1 MLFATNTVKIGEKA
15 TMIIVMEHNATQKQ
29 LNRVIKYIED
39 RGMKSYIHKGD
50 LLNVVAVIG
59 DDINL
64 NPENLA
70 ALEGVSS
77 VKKIQ
82 EPYKLASRVSHPEDT
97 IITFPNGVKIGGL
110 ERPVLMVGPC
120 SVEKD
125 FDGLLQVATA
135 AREMGCQ
142 FLRGGAFKPRT
153 SPYDFQGLEEKGLE
167 YLSKASKKT
176 GLLVVTEVMDTMDIQ
191 LLCKYAD
198 VLQVGARNMQNFK
211 LLKALGRIKKPVMIK
226 RGPAATIKEFLLA
239 AEYVISNGNPNVIL
253 CERGVKSFDSQFSRN
268 VLDIAAVPIIRKL
281 SHLPIIVDPSHGTG
295 KRYLIEPMGKA
306 ALVAGAHGLMFEVH
320 HDPDNAMCDGA
331 QSLNLEQFRETTK
344 ALNKLIGRIDY
355 DNKNSQK

>member
-1 MLFATNTVKIGEKA
+1 
-15 TMIIVMEHNATQKQ
+15 MIIVMEHNATIDQ
-29 LNRVIKYIED
+29 LNRVVKYVED
-39 RGMKSYIHKGD
+39 RGLKAQVNNGE

-59 DDINL
+59 DKKDL
-64 NPENLA
+64 NSENIA
-70 ALEGVSS
+70 ALDGVRE

-82 EPYKLASRVSHPEDT
+82 EAYKLVSRIAHPEDT
-97 IITFPNGVKIGGL
+97 VIKFPNGVKIGGL

-135 AREMGCQ
+135 AKEMGCQ

-153 SPYDFQGLEEKGLE
+153 SPYDFQGLEEKGLQ
-167 YLSKASKKT
+167 YLAQAREKT
-176 GLLVVTEVMDTMDIQ
+176 GLLVVTEVMDTMDIA

-198 VLQVGARNMQNFK
+198 ILQVGARNMQNFK

-239 AEYVISNGNPNVIL
+239 AEYVVSNGNPNVIL
-253 CERGVKSFDSQFSRN
+253 CERGVRGFDTQFSRN
-268 VLDIAAVPIIRKL
+268 VLDIAAVPIIKKY
-281 SHLPIIVDPSHGTG
+281 SHLPVIVDPSHGTG

-331 QSLNLEQFRETTK
+331 QSLGIEQFKEVARS
-344 ALNKLIGRIDY
+344 LNKLIGRIDY
-355 DNKNSQK
+355 DNKNNK

>member
-1 MLFATNTVKIGEKA
+1 
-15 TMIIVMEHNATQKQ
+15 MIIVMEHNATIDQ
-29 LNRVIKYIED
+29 LNRVIKYVED
-39 RGMKSYIHKGD
+39 RGLKTQVNHGEM
-50 LLNVVAVIG
+50 LNVVAVLG
-59 DDINL
+59 DKSTL
-64 NPENLA
+64 NDENIA
-70 ALEGVSS
+70 AIDGVRE

-82 EPYKLASRVSHPEDT
+82 EAYKLVSRIAHPEDT
-97 IITFPNGVKIGGL
+97 VIKFPNGVKIGGL
-110 ERPVLMVGPC
+110 EKPVLMVGPC

-135 AREMGCQ
+135 AKEMGCQ

-153 SPYDFQGLEEKGLE
+153 SPYDFQGLEEKGLQ
-167 YLSKASKKT
+167 YLAKAREKT
-176 GLLVVTEVMDTMDIQ
+176 GLLVVTEVMDTMDIA

-239 AEYVISNGNPNVIL
+239 AEYVVSNGNPNVIL
-253 CERGVKSFDSQFSRN
+253 CERGVKGFDSQFSRN
-268 VLDIAAVPIIRKL
+268 VLDIAAVPIVKKY
-281 SHLPIIVDPSHGTG
+281 SHLPVIVDPSHGTG

-306 ALVAGAHGLMFEVH
+306 ALVAGAHGLMYEIH

-331 QSLNLEQFRETTK
+331 QSLSIPQFKEVTK
-344 ALNKLIGRIDY
+344 SFNKLIGRIDY
-355 DNKNSQK
+355 DNKNNK

>member
-1 MLFATNTVKIGEKA
+1 
-15 TMIIVMEHNATQKQ
+15 MIIVMEHNATIDQ
-29 LNRVIKYIED
+29 LNRVVKYIED
-39 RGMKSYIHKGD
+39 RGLKAQVNNGE

-59 DDINL
+59 DKKDL
-64 NPENLA
+64 NSENIA
-70 ALEGVSS
+70 ALEGVRE

-82 EPYKLASRVSHPEDT
+82 EPYKLVSRVAHPEDT
-97 IITFPNGVKIGGL
+97 VIKFPNGVKIGGL

-125 FDGLLQVATA
+125 FDGLLQVAIA
-135 AREMGCQ
+135 AKEMGCQ

-153 SPYDFQGLEEKGLE
+153 SPYDFQGLEEKGLQ
-167 YLSKASKKT
+167 YLAQAREKT
-176 GLLVVTEVMDTMDIQ
+176 GLLVVTEVMDTMDIS

-239 AEYVISNGNPNVIL
+239 AEYVVSNGNPNVIL
-253 CERGVKSFDSQFSRN
+253 CERGVKGFDTQFSRN
-268 VLDIAAVPIIRKL
+268 VLDIAAVPIIRKY
-281 SHLPIIVDPSHGTG
+281 SHLPVIVDPSHGTG

-320 HDPDNAMCDGA
+320 HDPDNALCDGA
-331 QSLNLEQFRETTK
+331 QSLSIEQFKETAR

-355 DNKNSQK
+355 DNKNNK